1 MAWNRSEVL
10 PIAAILVVAAGILVW
25 GWVRSRPNGQLGLL
39 AWLQSVVLMAPWL
52 LFFVLFA
59 AGIYVNLAGAVA
71 LLVLSAGAYIY
82 LGRRLRAAG
91 QEAIL
96 RDRAAQRLR
105 AREEQAA
112 AAAAKSAESATDAE
126 SPVPPIPS
134 EDLKAIQGIFG
145 VDTFFATET
154 IPYQEGAIFKGNLR
168 GEPGPTRERLAS
180 RLQAV
185 LGEQY
190 RLFLV
195 EGPSGR
201 PVVIILPSSDDPK
214 PTSPAMKFL
223 GLGLLVG
230 AVATSLEAFGLLVS
244 FDFFQTPGQFREAL
258 PLTAGLWAILGTH
271 EVGHWLLARR
281 YDLRLSWPF
290 FIPSLQVGCFG
301 AIVRFESLIPNRT
314 ALFDVALAGP
324 AAGGLLSVLMLLAGL
339 VFSQADGAFQVP
351 AGFFQS
357 SILVGALAKVVLG
370 SRLQETLVAVHPLA
384 IVGWLGLTVTA
395 LNLLPAGQLDGGRIV
410 QAIYGRKLARRATIS
425 TLAILGAVA
434 IFNPINP
441 VPLYWAILVLFLQRN
456 QERPSLDE
464 LSEPDDARAALGL
477 LALFLALA
485 TLIPLS
491 PSLAGSLGIGG

>member
-1 MAWNRSEVL
+1 MTWNRSEIL
-10 PIAAILVVAAGILVW
+10 PVAALLVVAAGVLVW
-25 GWVRSRPNGQLGLL
+25 GWLRSRPTGHLGLL
-39 AWLQSVVLMAPWL
+39 AWLQSVALMAPWL
-52 LFFVLFA
+52 LFFGLFA
-59 AGIYVNLAGAVA
+59 AGIYINLIGAIG

-96 RDRAAQRLR
+96 RDRAAQRLQKQQER
-105 AREEQAA
+105 AEAA
-112 AAAAKSAESATDAE
+112 QNGGNADGPD

-145 VDTFFATET
+145 IDTFFATET

-168 GEPGPTRERLAS
+168 GEAGPIRERLAAN
-180 RLQAV
+180 LQAI
-185 LGEQY
+185 LGDKY

-201 PVVIILPSSDDPK
+201 PVVIVLPGSDDPK
-214 PTSPAMKFL
+214 PIGPALKILCL
-223 GLGLLVG
+223 GLVAG
-230 AVATSLEAFGLLVS
+230 AIATSFEAFGLLVG

-258 PLTAGLWAILGTH
+258 PFAIGLWSILGLH

-281 YDLRLSWPF
+281 YGLRLSWPF
-290 FIPSLQVGCFG
+290 FIPSLQLGCFG
-301 AIVRFESLIPNRT
+301 AIVRFESLIPHRS

-324 AAGGLLSVLMLLAGL
+324 AAGGLLSLAMLVAGL
-339 VFSQADGAFQVP
+339 VLSGPESAFQVP
-351 AGFFQS
+351 TGFFQS
-357 SILVGALAKVVLG
+357 SVLVGTLAKVVLG
-370 SRLQETLVAVHPLA
+370 SELQETLVAVHPLT

-410 QAIYGRKLARRATIS
+410 QAIYGRKLARRTTIA

-441 VPLYWAILVLFLQRN
+441 VPLYWAILILFLQRN

-464 LSEPDDARAALGL
+464 LTEPDDARAALGL
-477 LALFLALA
+477 LALLLTLA

-491 PSLAGSLGIGG
+491 PSLAGRLGIGG